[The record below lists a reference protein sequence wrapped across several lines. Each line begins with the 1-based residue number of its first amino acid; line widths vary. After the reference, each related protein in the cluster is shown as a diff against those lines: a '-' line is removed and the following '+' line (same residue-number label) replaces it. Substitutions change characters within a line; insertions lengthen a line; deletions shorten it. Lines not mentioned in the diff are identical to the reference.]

1 MNREV
6 FAVPGSVGSP
16 NSRGPHRLIKKGAK
30 LVEDVEDI
38 LDELR
43 EIAEPLVRIRAA
55 DARLR
60 TASPSTLRA
69 PEKTP
74 TVPATPLLDPHGVP
88 DTRPTGTD
96 LRAVNLNP
104 REAKLFGLLDQ
115 NLARSVDELI
125 VQSGL
130 QAHEVLATMLVLE
143 VKRLCRQLPGKRFLK
158 A

>member
-1 MNREV
+1 M
-6 FAVPGSVGSP
+6 
-16 NSRGPHRLIKKGAK
+16 
-30 LVEDVEDI
+30 
-38 LDELR
+38 
-43 EIAEPLVRIRAA
+43 VRIRPQ
-55 DARLR
+55 DARIR
-60 TASPSTLRA
+60 TASKSTIRA
-69 PEKTP
+69 AEKAP
-74 TVPATPLLDPHGVP
+74 IEAPTPLLDATGVTAA
-88 DTRPTGTD
+88 DTRPSGTD
-96 LRAVNLNP
+96 LRAINLNP